1 MKQIWILG
9 LCLLL
14 GTGLQA
20 QTTYKSSGKS
30 KYSKNNKKKR
40 EEGFAQRL
48 IYGGALGLSLGDY
61 AGVSVTPVLGYR
73 ITDNLSAGVGFGY
86 QYVRIKNYFIITDPA
101 TQRDSY
107 WDLKANMFAG
117 SVWARY
123 IVWRDLFVHAEYEH
137 NFMNFKVPGFDPGG
151 SGNVVEVKEN
161 YEAPCVLLGGGYR
174 LPMGDK
180 ASVNFT
186 LLYDVLQDKYSPYGN
201 QPFIRI
207 QFLAGF

>member
-1 MKQIWILG
+1 MKRIWILG
-9 LCLLL
+9 ICLLL
-14 GTGLQA
+14 ATGLQA

-30 KYSKNNKKKR
+30 KYSSSNKKKR
-40 EEGFAQRL
+40 EEGFAQKL
-48 IYGGALGLSLGDY
+48 IFGGALGLTLGDY
-61 AGVSVTPVLGYR
+61 AGISVTPVLGYR
-73 ITDNLSAGVGFGY
+73 ITDNFSAGIGLGY
-86 QYVRIKNYFIITDPA
+86 QYLRVKNFFEIKDYKGDYT
-101 TQRDSY
+101 Y
-107 WDLKANMFAG
+107 YDLKASMYSG

-123 IVWRDLFVHAEYEH
+123 IVWRNLFVHAEYEQ
-137 NFMNFKVPGFDPGG
+137 NYMNFKEPGYDPNG
-151 SGNVVEVKEN
+151 SGDIVTVSTN
-161 YEAPCVLLGGGYR
+161 YDAPSVLLGGGYR